1 VRGKTNKTGKTGKM
15 SKTGKMGKMSKTG
28 KKVDMRPLMK
38 ICAIFISN

>member
-15 SKTGKMGKMSKTG
+15 SKTGKTG

>member
-15 SKTGKMGKMSKTG
+15 SKTGKTGKMSKTG

>member
-1 VRGKTNKTGKTGKM
+1 VRGKTNKTGKT
-15 SKTGKMGKMSKTG
+15 GKMSKTG